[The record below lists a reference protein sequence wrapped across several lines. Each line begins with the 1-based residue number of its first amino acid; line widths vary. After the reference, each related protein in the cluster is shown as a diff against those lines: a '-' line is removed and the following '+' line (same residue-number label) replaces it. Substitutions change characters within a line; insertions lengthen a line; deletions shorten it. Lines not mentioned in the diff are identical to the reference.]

1 MLWSK
6 LLLEPSF
13 PSLPGRPLSGLAGVA
28 FFLLNASS
36 VAGKGWQRDFQE
48 RGRSLMSVKGSKVF
62 QVLVPTAQSG
72 SRWLSASSLK
82 CPNQGAYYSSKIN
95 LESKEKI
102 FNKERPQTLGQ
113 LSHTKKKRVGQIVAC
128 YLDQGHVDKAEAYLP
143 ASYLTQMPSYLVT
156 EFKGIFKKHGERE
169 KKENQ

>member
-1 MLWSK
+1 MQLGLNCLLKKALKTFLNDRLEAEPFMLWSK

-62 QVLVPTAQSG
+62 
-72 SRWLSASSLK
+72 
-82 CPNQGAYYSSKIN
+82 
-95 LESKEKI
+95 
-102 FNKERPQTLGQ
+102 
-113 LSHTKKKRVGQIVAC
+113 
-128 YLDQGHVDKAEAYLP
+128 
-143 ASYLTQMPSYLVT
+143 
-156 EFKGIFKKHGERE
+156 
-169 KKENQ
+169 